1 MLKKEAN
8 EIVGGLSAPGK
19 MPCPSI
25 NLPAVAC
32 ITGQILAR
40 VPGTTCHGCYALKGR
55 YNFKYTKIAMNRRLA
70 ALQDSRWVRARGTLM
85 KGRPYFRWHDSGDIQ
100 SSWHLA
106 RILEVC
112 KQTPDTKHWLPT
124 REARLLALMDP
135 DIIPPNL
142 IIRLSATKV
151 DGAAGKSWPW
161 TSTVYKKTFLW
172 KVKLWFNKIFKI
184 KGKCFAAIQSGKCKS
199 CRQCWTHS
207 INSIAYAKH

>member
-32 ITGQILAR
+32 VTGSKLAR

-55 YNFKYTKIAMNRRLA
+55 YNFKYTKIAMARRLA
-70 ALQDSRWVRARGTLM
+70 ALQDSRWVRAMVTLM
-85 KGRPYFRWHDSGDIQ
+85 KGRKHFRWHDSGDIQ
-100 SSWHLA
+100 SAWHLA

-124 REARLLALMDP
+124 REAQLLALMDP

-151 DGAAGKSWPW
+151 NGTASISWPW
-161 TSTVYKKTFLW
+161 TSTVSTTAKTCPAPDQ
-172 KVKLWFNKIFKI
+172 
-184 KGKCFAAIQSGKCKS
+184 GGKCKS
-199 CRQCWTHS
+199 CRNCWDKS
-207 INSIAYAKH
+207 VKNVIYAKH